1 VFKRYQIVTPTEQR
15 AVADRLAAYR
25 AAQPTTAT
33 VVPMKRV
40 DGAAL

>member
-1 VFKRYQIVTPTEQR
+1 MFKRYQIVTPTEQR
-15 AVADRLAAYR
+15 AVADRLAAYG